1 MRQGVLISTTEHLLS
16 VFYSMGVDNA
26 YVEIDN
32 LEVPI
37 LDGSGSPYVELLRAA
52 GLKSYR
58 RRKRFLRIRRPVT
71 VEAGSKRITILPSDR
86 FLLTCDVFYDHPL
99 IGKQSLDMEVTPERY
114 AQEIAPART
123 FGFAHELAQMRDMGL
138 IRGAS
143 LENAICFDRNGVQNP
158 EGLRFPDECCRH
170 KALDLIGD
178 LALIGKPLLGHVIA
192 ERAGHAMHTALVAR
206 IMSDPSLYE
215 ILSFDQLATRV
226 AHALVSQNTSVPGS
240 FWLLRRTMTETK
252 RKLILVQSPE
262 PVHAAPGSRSFCR
275 RRYSASSLRPAIVLF
290 FLAGV
295 SDVIDGFLARRFRDT
310 LRPALTSIPSPTKFY

>member
-1 MRQGVLISTTEHLLS
+1 VRFETTLQRPAEARGIGLHSGVPVSIRILPAPPSTGIVFIRTDLDNFPIPASWRYVARVSYATSLMRQGVLISTTEHLLS

-37 LDGSGSPYVELLRAA
+37 LDGSGRPYVELLRAA

-71 VEAGSKRITILPSDR
+71 VEAGSKRISILPSDR

-99 IGKQSLDMEVTPERY
+99 IGRQALDMEVTPERY
-114 AQEIAPART
+114 AEEIAPART

-143 LENAICFDRNGVQNP
+143 LDNAICFDGATARNP

-192 ERAGHAMHTALVAR
+192 ERAGHAMHTALVSR

-226 AHALVSQNTSVPGS
+226 AHALVS
-240 FWLLRRTMTETK
+240 
-252 RKLILVQSPE
+252 
-262 PVHAAPGSRSFCR
+262 
-275 RRYSASSLRPAIVLF
+275 
-290 FLAGV
+290 
-295 SDVIDGFLARRFRDT
+295 
-310 LRPALTSIPSPTKFY
+310 